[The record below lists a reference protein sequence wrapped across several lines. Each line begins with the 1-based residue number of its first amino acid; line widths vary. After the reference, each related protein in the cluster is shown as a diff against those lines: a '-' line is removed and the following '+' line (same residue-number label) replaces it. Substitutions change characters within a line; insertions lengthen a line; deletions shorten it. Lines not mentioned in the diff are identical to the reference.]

1 LPCKTGPKQSVGA
14 SGWLRERDDH
24 MTEKQATREELEKQK
39 AEAEK
44 GIEALRV
51 AEGLR
56 AQEAENRIRQQDA
69 ELAHIS
75 ELVSAVARGAH
86 VWQRLHDAAGDSAD
100 DPQLLLGLLCLT
112 VGDPVNAK
120 DFYAAY
126 IEGYKRGIDLGD
138 PSPLNVEGFRE
149 LQARHQERDDAERAR
164 FKAHNAPARR

>member
-1 LPCKTGPKQSVGA
+1 
-14 SGWLRERDDH
+14 

-51 AEGLR
+51 ADGLR
-56 AQEAENRIRQQDA
+56 VREAENRIRQQEE
-69 ELAHIS
+69 ELSRIG
-75 ELVSAVARGAH
+75 ELVSAVARGAQ

-126 IEGYKRGIDLGD
+126 IEGYKRGVDLGN
-138 PSPLNVEGFRE
+138 PSPLDVAEFRA
-149 LQARHQERDDAERAR
+149 LQAAHVAREEAERER
-164 FKAHNAPARR
+164 FKRHHAPVRP